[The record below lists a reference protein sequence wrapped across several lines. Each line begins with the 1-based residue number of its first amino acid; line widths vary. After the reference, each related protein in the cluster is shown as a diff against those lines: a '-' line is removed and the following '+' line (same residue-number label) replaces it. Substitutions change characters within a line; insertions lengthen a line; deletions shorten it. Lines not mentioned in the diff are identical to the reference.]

1 MNDSV
6 KGVGALSLV
15 GVAAGGGVGFDIDG
29 SRFARARD
37 FVLRNARLIDRH
49 LFACLFE
56 GASNEPV
63 RDALRAYSNP
73 DGGFGN
79 ALEPDKRCPES
90 QPVDGEVALKILDLV
105 DGFDD
110 PMVETLCDWLEQ
122 TADASGGVPFVLPSA
137 NNYPRAPWWEA
148 PPEPPP
154 SINPTGSIVSV
165 LTKRSVAHPWVE
177 RGAEFCWRSLENEQ
191 PTGFDDLRC
200 AIAFLEQ
207 AKDRDRAT
215 AWLTRIS
222 DYLFSF
228 KEIEFDLSAPG
239 YVHPPLDWAPAPIG
253 FGHSLFTRDQLI
265 EGLAALAKAQS
276 DDGGW
281 PIKWPA
287 ISPGVELEWRGRVT
301 IDALLTLRAYEIAGY
316 SST

>member
-6 KGVGALSLV
+6 RGVGALSLV

-63 RDALRAYSNP
+63 RDALRAYRNP

-90 QPVDGEVALKILDLV
+90 QPVDAEVALKILDLV

-165 LTKRSVAHPWVE
+165 LTKRNVAHPWVE
-177 RGAEFCWRSLENEQ
+177 RGAEFCWRSLEDEQ

-207 AKDRDRAT
+207 AKDRDRA
-215 AWLTRIS
+215 AARLTQIR
-222 DYLFSF
+222 DYLFSS

-253 FGHSLFTRDQLI
+253 FGHSLFVRDQLI
-265 EGLAALAKAQS
+265 EGLTALAEAQR

-316 SST
+316 IAA

>member
-1 MNDSV
+1 MGDSV
-6 KGVGALSLV
+6 KGMGALSL
-15 GVAAGGGVGFDIDG
+15 GEAAVGGGIRLGIDAD
-29 SRFARARD
+29 RFARARD

-49 LFACLFE
+49 LFAYLFE
-56 GASNEPV
+56 CGSNEAV
-63 RDALRAYSNP
+63 REALRAYRNS
-73 DGGFGN
+73 DGGFGH
-79 ALEPDKRCPES
+79 ALEPDKRCAES

-110 PMVETLCDWLEQ
+110 PMVLGICAWLGR

-137 NNYPRAPWWEA
+137 NDYPHAPWWEA

-165 LTKRSVAHPWVE
+165 LVKRGVAHPWVAQ
-177 RGAEFCWRSLENEQ
+177 GTEFCWRTLEDQQ

-207 AKDRDRAT
+207 VDDRDRAS
-215 AWLTRIS
+215 ARLTRIR
-222 DYLFSF
+222 DYLVHSN
-228 KEIEFDLSAPG
+228 EIEFDLSAPG
-239 YVHPPLDWAPAPIG
+239 YVHPPLDWAPAPSG
-253 FGHSLFTRDQLI
+253 FGYSLFSSDQLI
-265 EGLAALAKAQS
+265 QGLAALVNAQR

-301 IDALLTLRAYEIAGY
+301 IDALLTLRAYASAGY
-316 SST
+316 G